1 MCDGGSCQEHRGIMV
16 NGWPDNMAQVAV
28 LDGNLQKISYHLIRG
43 FFMRYFEWII
53 INLDYSP

>member
-1 MCDGGSCQEHRGIMV
+1 MCDGGSCQAHRGIMV

-28 LDGNLQKISYHLIRG
+28 LDGNPQKISYHLIRG

>member
-1 MCDGGSCQEHRGIMV
+1 MV

-28 LDGNLQKISYHLIRG
+28 LDGNLQKISYHMIRG